1 MTDPVDWQARRQAL
15 DPGGS
20 FIVQAP
26 AGSGKTGLLVRRFL
40 GLLTTVEAP
49 EQILA
54 ITFTRKATAEMRQR
68 IVNALAG
75 LDAEGNPETDTGI
88 LGLARAAREQD
99 RLQGWNL
106 VQNPRRLRVQ
116 TIDSFC
122 YELVRR
128 MPWSA
133 RFGTV
138 PPPLEDA
145 SRLYL
150 EAAGTTLNLVE
161 EKSRPALAGAC
172 AEVLGLVNAN
182 RGHAQTLLADMLA
195 GRDRWMQVL
204 GNHSRRRFEDWW
216 QETIRTTLEECD
228 AFLDGSWRDE
238 LAALAGKA
246 ASRVLD
252 PSGNAPAETRDR
264 LAGWVDARDFPAP
277 DPREVGRWRGLSHL
291 LLTRDGAARRQV
303 TRNLGFPPDDPT
315 AKRRLLELL
324 DSLAESPG
332 HLRAWNRV
340 ALLPDPEISDSEW
353 RSTEALLALL
363 PAAAAHLRVLFTE
376 LHHADFTEIAQ
387 RADLALGAGDDPSDL
402 TLALDYQLRHV
413 LMDEFQDTSSG
424 QVELLGKLLGG
435 WVPGDGRTLFLVG
448 DPMQSIYR
456 FREAEVGIFLDVQD
470 RGIRDILP
478 DTLTLESNFRSTP
491 DLVEW
496 FNRTFPHVMPAQRN
510 IIHGAVNYTP
520 ASAFRPPDPGSGVHI
535 HAAIGRTYETE
546 AEEIAGLIEDTLEHH
561 PEEEI
566 AVLGRSRSHLSHIMH
581 ALNARSIPFQGIRLE
596 HLAERQAVQDMMA
609 LTLALVQPADQV
621 AWLGLLRAPW
631 GGALLGD
638 LVQLVG
644 TPDRTPVFEAL
655 RDETRLAGLPP
666 DTRSRLKRVREV
678 LSDGLLRH
686 HRLPL
691 HRNLE
696 ACWLR
701 LGGPAVV
708 EPADLDNCRR
718 FIGLVR
724 DLEAEGIAIH
734 GESLAAA
741 MESLYAENNTD
752 RPVKLMTI
760 HGAKGLEFHTVIL
773 PGLERTSRPDSG
785 ELIRWKRFPDRLLI
799 APKPRSNESGHFY
812 HYLGE
817 LEKEHRSHERGRL
830 LYVACT
836 RAQRRLHLFASARA
850 DAQTGAPRPPARTS
864 LLYQLWPAVK
874 DEFEA
879 AADARTDHGNDGRDR
894 TGPPQPVLHRIDPT
908 WQLPELPA
916 SVDPGKGTLETVQD
930 GGIIEFDWARETT
943 RIAGIVIHQALRQVD
958 RDGWEAW
965 RGRSFGPDDREAW
978 CRQLLDRGLP
988 ASGVAEAVELITD
1001 ALSRVQQDPIAD
1013 WVFSPRHAGIRTEWA
1028 LSGVD
1033 GGTVRNVVLDRSFID
1048 ADGVRWVV
1056 DFKSGRHEDRDT
1068 LDAFIA
1074 RERER
1079 YRAAMN
1085 RYGRIVSTL
1094 EGRPVR
1100 TALYYPALG
1109 SLVEYGMA
1117 PR

>member
-1 MTDPVDWQARRQAL
+1 MPEPVDRQARGQAL

-75 LDAEGNPETDTGI
+75 LDAEGKAESDPGI
-88 LGLARAAREQD
+88 LELAHAARERD
-99 RLQGWNL
+99 RLKGWDL

-145 SRLYL
+145 ARLYL
-150 EAAGTTLNLVE
+150 EAAGTTLDLVE
-161 EKSRPALAGAC
+161 EKDRPALAGAC
-172 AEVLGLVNAN
+172 ARVLGLVNAN
-182 RGHAQTLLADMLA
+182 RGHAQALLADMLA

-204 GNHSRRRFEDWW
+204 GNHSRERFEGWW
-216 QETIRTTLEECD
+216 QETIRATLAECD
-228 AFLDGSWRDE
+228 GFLDGRWRGE
-238 LAALAGKA
+238 LAALAGEA
-246 ASRVLD
+246 ADRVLD
-252 PSGNAPAETRDR
+252 PSAGAPAETRER
-264 LAGWVDARDFPAP
+264 LAGWAGARDFPAP
-277 DPREVGRWRGLSHL
+277 VPGEVGRWRGLSHL
-291 LLTRDGAARRQV
+291 LLTREGAARRQV
-303 TRNLGFPPDDPT
+303 NRNLGFPPDAPA
-315 AKRRLLELL
+315 AKKRLQDLL
-324 DSLAESPG
+324 QALADSPG

-340 ALLPDPEISDSEW
+340 ALLPDPEIGDGEW
-353 RSTEALLALL
+353 RNTEALLALL
-363 PAAAAHLRVLFTE
+363 PAAAAHLRILFSE
-376 LHHADFTEIAQ
+376 RHQADFTEIAQ

-424 QVELLGKLLGG
+424 QVGLLGKLLAG

-478 DTLTLESNFRSTP
+478 RTLTLESNFRSAP
-491 DLVEW
+491 ELVEW
-496 FNRTFPHVMPAQRN
+496 FNRAFPHVMPARRN
-510 IIHGAVNYTP
+510 ITHGAVNYTP
-520 ASAFRPPDPGSGVHI
+520 ASAFRPRDPGAGVHV
-535 HAAIGRTYETE
+535 HAAVGRSHENE
-546 AEEIAGLIEDTLEHH
+546 AGEIAALVEDTLGRH
-561 PEEEI
+561 PGEEI
-566 AVLGRSRSHLSHIMH
+566 AVLGRSRSHLSHIMR
-581 ALNARSIPFQGIRLE
+581 ALNTRGIPFQGIRLE
-596 HLAERQAVQDMMA
+596 RLAERQAVQDLLA
-609 LTLALVQPADQV
+609 LTLALAQPADRV

-631 GGALLGD
+631 GGATLAD
-638 LVQLVG
+638 LVHLAGAPDG
-644 TPDRTPVFEAL
+644 TTVFEAL
-655 RDETRLAGLPP
+655 RDDARLAGLPP
-666 DTRSRLKRVREV
+666 DTRSRLGRVREV
-678 LSDGLLRH
+678 LADGLLRH
-686 HRLPL
+686 CRLPL

-708 EPADLDNCRR
+708 ESADLDNCRR
-718 FIGLVR
+718 FISLVR

-734 GESLAAA
+734 GESLAVA
-741 MESLYAENNTD
+741 MENLYAENHTE

-760 HGAKGLEFHTVIL
+760 HGAKGLEFPTVIL
-773 PGLERTSRPDSG
+773 PGLQRISRPDSG
-785 ELIRWKRFPDRLLI
+785 ELIRWKRLPDRLLI
-799 APKPRSNESGHFY
+799 APRPRSNEAGHFY

-836 RAQRRLHLFASARA
+836 RAQRRLHLFGSVQGDSR
-850 DAQTGAPRPPARTS
+850 TGAPRAPARTS
-864 LLYQLWPAVK
+864 LLYPLWPVVK
-874 DEFEA
+874 PDFEA
-879 AADARTDHGNDGRDR
+879 AAGARTGGGDGGG
-894 TGPPQPVLHRIDPT
+894 TEPPQPMLHRIDPA
-908 WQLPELPA
+908 WRLPALPA
-916 SVDPGKGTLETVQD
+916 SADPGPGTLETAGDAEV
-930 GGIIEFDWARETT
+930 IEFDWARETT
-943 RIAGIVIHQALRQVD
+943 RIAGIVIHQALQRVD

-965 RGRSFGPDDREAW
+965 KGRPFGPDDHDAW
-978 CRQLLDRGLP
+978 RRRLVDRGLP
-988 ASGVAEAVELITD
+988 DSAADGAVDLVGD
-1001 ALSRVQQDPIAD
+1001 ALSRVQRDPIAD
-1013 WVFSPRHAGIRTEWA
+1013 WIFSPRHTGVRTEWA

-1033 GGTVRNVVLDRSFID
+1033 GGVVRSVVLDRSFVD

-1056 DFKSGRHEDRDT
+1056 DFKSSRHEDRDT

-1074 RERER
+1074 REKER
-1079 YRAAMN
+1079 YRATMD
-1085 RYGRIVSTL
+1085 RYGAMASAL
-1094 EGRPVR
+1094 ERRPVR
-1100 TALYYPALG
+1100 TALYYPVLG
-1109 SLVEYGMA
+1109 RLVEYGTG

>member
-1 MTDPVDWQARRQAL
+1 MADPVDWQARGQAL

-75 LDAEGNPETDTGI
+75 LDAEGNPEQDPGI
-88 LGLARAAREQD
+88 LELAHAARERD
-99 RLQGWNL
+99 RLKGWDL
-106 VQNPRRLRVQ
+106 AQNPRRLRVQ

-145 SRLYL
+145 SRLHL
-150 EAAGTTLNLVE
+150 EAAGTTLDLVE
-161 EKSRPALAGAC
+161 EKSHPALAGAC
-172 AEVLGLVNAN
+172 ARVLGLVNAN
-182 RGHAQTLLADMLA
+182 RGHAQALLADMLA
-195 GRDRWMQVL
+195 GRDRWMQAL
-204 GNHSRRRFEDWW
+204 GNHSREQFEGWW
-216 QETIRTTLEECD
+216 QETIRNALEECD
-228 AFLDGSWRDE
+228 GFLDGRWRGE
-238 LAALAGKA
+238 LAALAGEA
-246 ASRVLD
+246 ADRVLD
-252 PSGNAPAETRDR
+252 PSGNAPAETRER
-264 LAGWVDARDFPAP
+264 LAGWAGARDFPAP
-277 DPREVGRWRGLSHL
+277 VPGEVGRWRGLSHL
-291 LLTRDGAARRQV
+291 LLTRDGTARRQV
-303 TRNLGFPPDDPT
+303 TRNLGFPPEAAA
-315 AKRRLLELL
+315 AKKRLQKLL
-324 DSLAESPG
+324 QALAESPG
-332 HLRAWNRV
+332 HLLAWNRV
-340 ALLPDPEISDSEW
+340 ALLPDPEIGDSEW
-353 RSTEALLALL
+353 RNTEALLALL
-363 PAAAAHLRVLFTE
+363 PAAAAHLRVLFSE

-424 QVELLGKLLGG
+424 QIELLGKLLAG

-478 DTLTLESNFRSTP
+478 GTLTLETNFRSAP
-491 DLVEW
+491 ELVEW
-496 FNRTFPHVMPAQRN
+496 FNRAFPHVMPARRN
-510 IIHGAVNYTP
+510 ITLGAVNYTP
-520 ASAFRPPDPGSGVHI
+520 ASAFRPPDSGAGVHV
-535 HAAIGRTYETE
+535 HAAIDRDHE
-546 AEEIAGLIEDTLEHH
+546 AEAGEIAALIEDTLVRH
-561 PEEEI
+561 PGEEI
-566 AVLGRSRSHLSHIMH
+566 AVLGRTRGHLSHIMD
-581 ALNARSIPFQGIRLE
+581 ALNTRGIPFQGIRLE
-596 HLAERQAVQDMMA
+596 RLAERQAVQDMVA
-609 LTLALVQPADQV
+609 LTLALAQPADQV

-631 GGALLGD
+631 GGVTLPE

-644 TPDRTPVFEAL
+644 TPDGTAAFEAL
-655 RDETRLAGLPP
+655 RDDARLAGLPP
-666 DTRSRLKRVREV
+666 DTRARLNRVREV
-678 LSDGLLRH
+678 MSDGMLRH
-686 HRLPL
+686 CRLPL

-724 DLEAEGIAIH
+724 DLEAEGISIH
-734 GESLAAA
+734 GESLAGA
-741 MESLYAENNTD
+741 MEHLYAENNTE

-773 PGLERTSRPDSG
+773 PGLQRTSRPDSA
-785 ELIRWKRFPDRLLI
+785 ELIRWKRLPDRLLI
-799 APKPRSNESGHFY
+799 APKPRSHETGHFY
-812 HYLGE
+812 NYLGE
-817 LEKEHRSHERGRL
+817 LEKEHKSHERGRL

-836 RAQRRLHLFASARA
+836 RAQRRLHLFGSARV
-850 DAQTGAPRPPARTS
+850 DSRTGEPRPPAMTS

-874 DEFEA
+874 PDFEA
-879 AADARTDHGNDGRDR
+879 AAGPHAGDADDGGDGD
-894 TGPPQPVLHRIDPT
+894 GPPQPVLHRIDPA
-908 WQLPELPA
+908 WRLPELPA
-916 SVDPGKGTLETVQD
+916 SVDPGPGAMETADD
-930 GGIIEFDWARETT
+930 GEVIEFDWARETT
-943 RIAGIVIHQALRQVD
+943 RIAGIVIHQALQQVD

-965 RGRSFGPDDREAW
+965 KGRPFGPDDRDAW
-978 CRQLLDRGLP
+978 RRQLLDRGLP
-988 ASGVAEAVELITD
+988 ASGADEAVERVKD
-1001 ALSRVQQDPIAD
+1001 ALSRVQRDPVAD
-1013 WVFSPRHAGIRTEWA
+1013 WIFSPRHTGIRTEWA

-1033 GGTVRNVVLDRSFID
+1033 GGMVRNVVLDRSFVD
-1048 ADGVRWVV
+1048 ADDVRWVV
-1056 DFKSGRHEDRDT
+1056 DFKSSRHEDRDT

-1074 RERER
+1074 REKER
-1079 YRAAMN
+1079 YRVTMT
-1085 RYGRIVSTL
+1085 RYGGIVSAL

-1100 TALYYPALG
+1100 TALYYPVLG
-1109 SLVEYGMA
+1109 SLVEYGT
-1117 PR
+1117 P